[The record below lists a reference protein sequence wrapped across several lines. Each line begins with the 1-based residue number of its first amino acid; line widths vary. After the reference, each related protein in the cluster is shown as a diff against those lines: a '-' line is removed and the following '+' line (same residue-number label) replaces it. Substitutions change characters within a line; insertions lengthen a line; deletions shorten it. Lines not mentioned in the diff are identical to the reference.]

1 MYLWENIYWYV
12 QDLRNRLGFRT
23 PEIVIDIALE
33 STFVLRGLIIGISFA
48 ILILFFWLIETEN
61 RRLASMAPS
70 ATESHVSI
78 QKKVGEG
85 ASVAKDEKVE
95 HVHGG
100 EDLTPLEAISHGGV
114 VMSGEIW

>member
-1 MYLWENIYWYV
+1 
-12 QDLRNRLGFRT
+12 
-23 PEIVIDIALE
+23 
-33 STFVLRGLIIGISFA
+33 
-48 ILILFFWLIETEN
+48 
-61 RRLASMAPS
+61 MAPS

-114 VMSGEIW
+114 VMSGEI